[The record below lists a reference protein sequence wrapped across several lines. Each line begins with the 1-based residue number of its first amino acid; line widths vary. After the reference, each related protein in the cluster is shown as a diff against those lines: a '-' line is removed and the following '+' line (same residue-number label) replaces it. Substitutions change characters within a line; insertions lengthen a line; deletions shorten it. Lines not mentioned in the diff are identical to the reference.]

1 MGQLDRT
8 LGLDSSP
15 TDRFTNQQII
25 NSEPTLE
32 TSHRGT
38 PMNRITLAL
47 SGLFLSAAVVGCSEA
62 ADEIESQI
70 DCPSICKK
78 YSDCYDKDYD
88 VEECS
93 SDCKA
98 EFDKDPEYINKID
111 ACDSCIENKSCS
123 ESTFQCADEC
133 LGIVP

>member
-1 MGQLDRT
+1 MSKTSLT
-8 LGLDSSP
+8 L
-15 TDRFTNQQII
+15 T
-25 NSEPTLE
+25 
-32 TSHRGT
+32 
-38 PMNRITLAL
+38 
-47 SGLFLSAAVVGCSEA
+47 GLFIAIASTLGCSEA

-98 EFDKDPEYINKID
+98 KFDEDPEYINKID
-111 ACDSCIENKSCS
+111 ACDSCIENKSCT
-123 ESTFQCADEC
+123 ESTFECADEC
-133 LGIVP
+133 IGIVP